1 MRDHWCSTFPEP
13 RSECTLPKAENDGE
27 QAEAPSPNPK
37 RRGLARS
44 LGLGV
49 VTGAADDDCSAI
61 GTYASAGAQFGTS
74 LLWTAPITFPMMFA
88 VVYLSSKL
96 GQVSGKGLFHV
107 IKDHYSSWVLWPTL
121 IGVLVGNTIEAAADL
136 GGMAA
141 ALGLFVPLPAP
152 VIVSGVALAILA
164 LQVWGSYETI
174 RNIFRWLALVLF
186 AYVGSALLAKP
197 DPWEVLR
204 GTLVPTVQFSGEFL
218 SILVA
223 IIGTSLSAY
232 LYTWQSNVEVEEK
245 IQQGRTTLEERRGTT
260 QGDLRRSR
268 NDILIGMLFSNIIMY
283 FIILSTGATLHK
295 AGQTN
300 IDTAAQ
306 AAEALRPIAGDTAG
320 ILFAVGIIA
329 VGFLAV
335 PIMTTGAAYDLCQV
349 IGWKSSLHA
358 RPKEAKKF
366 YAVIAGF
373 TLVAVVLNFLGFNP
387 MRALV
392 YSGIV
397 QGFSTP
403 PLLLFILL
411 MTNNRK
417 IMGDKVNT
425 LPLNILSWITVG
437 AIFAATAGLVASW
450 FI

>member
-1 MRDHWCSTFPEP
+1 MLQKARPDSREP
-13 RSECTLPKAENDGE
+13 QTS
-27 QAEAPSPNPK
+27 SPVSS
-37 RRGLARS
+37 RRGFVRA

-49 VTGAADDDCSAI
+49 VTGAADDDCSAL

-74 LLWTAPITFPMMFA
+74 LLWTAPLTFPMMFA

-96 GQVSGKGLFHV
+96 GQVSGKGLFLV
-107 IKDHYSSWVLWPTL
+107 IRENYPSWILWPTL
-121 IGVLVGNTIEAAADL
+121 IGVLVGNTIEAAADF

-141 ALGLFVPLPAP
+141 ALALFIPLPP
-152 VIVSGVALAILA
+152 PLIVVGVAAAILA
-164 LQVWGSYETI
+164 VQIWGSYELI

-186 AYVGSALLAKP
+186 AYIGSALLAKP
-197 DPWEVLR
+197 DAWDVLR
-204 GTLVPTVQFSGEFL
+204 GTFVPTIQFSRDFL

-245 IQQGRTTLEERRGTT
+245 IEQGRTSVSER
-260 QGDLRRSR
+260 QGSSRYELRQSR
-268 NDILIGMLFSNIIMY
+268 NDILTGMLFSNVIMY
-283 FIILSTGATLHK
+283 FIILSTGATLYK

-300 IDTAAQ
+300 IETAAQ
-306 AAEALRPIAGDTAG
+306 AAEALRPLAGEAAG
-320 ILFAVGIIA
+320 ILFALGIIA

-349 IGWKSSLHA
+349 VGWKSSLHA
-358 RPKEAKKF
+358 KPKEARKF
-366 YAVIAGF
+366 YALIVGF
-373 TLVAVVLNFLGFNP
+373 TIVAVGMNFLGLNP

-411 MTNNRK
+411 ITNNRR
-417 IMGDKVNT
+417 IMGDKANGV
-425 LPLNILSWITVG
+425 PLNILSWVTVV
-437 AIFAATAGLVASW
+437 AIFAASAGLVVSW

>member
-1 MRDHWCSTFPEP
+1 MSQNARGENREPHPSP
-13 RSECTLPKAENDGE
+13 RSN
-27 QAEAPSPNPK
+27 
-37 RRGLARS
+37 RRGLARV

-74 LLWTAPITFPMMFA
+74 LLWTAPVTFPMMFA

-107 IKDHYSSWVLWPTL
+107 IRENYPKWILWPAL
-121 IGVLVGNTIEAAADL
+121 IGVLIGNTIEAAADL

-141 ALGLFVPLPAP
+141 ALNLFIPLPLP
-152 VIVSGVALAILA
+152 LLVIGVAAAIVT
-164 LQVWGSYETI
+164 LQIWGSYRLI
-174 RNIFRWLALVLF
+174 RNVFRWLALVLF
-186 AYVGSALLAKP
+186 GYIGSALLAKP
-197 DPWEVLR
+197 DPWDVLR
-204 GTLVPTVQFSGEFL
+204 GTFVPTIQLSRDFL
-218 SILVA
+218 AILVA

-232 LYTWQSNVEVEEK
+232 LYTWQSNVEVEEE
-245 IQQGRTTLEERRGTT
+245 IAQGRARLAQR
-260 QGDLRRSR
+260 QGATEGELRRSR
-268 NDILIGMLFSNIIMY
+268 NDIVAGMLFSNVIMY
-283 FIILSTGATLHK
+283 FIILSTGATLYK

-300 IDTAAQ
+300 IETAAQ
-306 AAEALRPIAGDTAG
+306 AAEALRPLAGDAAG
-320 ILFAVGIIA
+320 VLFALGVIA

-358 RPKEAKKF
+358 KPKEAKRF
-366 YAVIAGF
+366 YALIGGF
-373 TLVAVVLNFLGFNP
+373 TIVAAALNFLGLNP

-411 MTNNRK
+411 MTNNRR
-417 IMGDKVNT
+417 IMGDKVNSA
-425 LPLNILSWITVG
+425 PLNILAWVTVA
-437 AIFAATAGLVASW
+437 AIFSASAGLVMSW